1 MILKTTKSKQNRRQR
16 QMKIC
21 FFDKKKKGKK
31 AKLQPSFQFYV
42 IVFEK
47 PSAIECAVAAH
58 SKNGCLTK
66 NAPPQV

>member
-1 MILKTTKSKQNRRQR
+1 
-16 QMKIC
+16 MKIC

-66 NAPPQV
+66 NAHA